1 MQVAIV
7 GASGYGGAELYRLL
21 QRHPEIEEIH
31 LFAHSQADQ
40 PISAIFPHIGKEQW
54 VKKFAVQAVAACA
67 EWVFLATP
75 SGVSAQVTPQL
86 VEAGLKVIDL
96 SGDLRL
102 AKPADYEE
110 WYGKTP
116 APASLLEKA
125 VYGLTELYRD
135 AVRTADLIANPGCYP
150 TATLLGLAPLLQEGL
165 IETQS
170 VIVDAKSGVSGAGR
184 SSNLTHSF
192 SEVNE
197 NLKVYRVNKHQHIP
211 EIERFASQLAGEPV
225 QISFLTH
232 LIPMTRGMMCT
243 IYATP
248 RRGLSAEKVHQL
260 YRSYYEDARFVRVR
274 PLGQF
279 PATKE
284 VYGSNYCDLGVAVD
298 QRTGRITV
306 VSVIDNLVK
315 GAAGQAV
322 QNLNVRMGWPEALSL
337 EGEPLFP

>member
-1 MQVAIV
+1 MQVAIM

-21 QRHPEIEEIH
+21 KRHPKIEQIH
-31 LFAHSQADQ
+31 LFAHTQGDQ
-40 PISAIFPHIGKEQW
+40 PFTAIFPHIGEEQW
-54 VKKFAVQAVAACA
+54 VGKFDVQAVAGCA

-102 AKPADYEE
+102 AQPADYEQ

-116 APASLLEKA
+116 APAALLDKA

-165 IETQS
+165 IETHS

-184 SSNLTHSF
+184 SSHLIHSF

-197 NLKVYRVNKHQHIP
+197 NLKVYRVNQHQHIP
-211 EIERFASQLAGEPV
+211 EIERFASQLAGEKV
-225 QISFLTH
+225 QISFITH

-248 RRGLSAEKVHQL
+248 RQSLSAEKAHQL
-260 YRSYYEDARFVRVR
+260 YRSFYEEERFVRVR
-274 PLGQF
+274 PFGQF

-284 VYGSNYCDLGVAVD
+284 VCGANYCDLGVTVD
-298 QRTGRITV
+298 PRTGRITV

-322 QNLNVRMGWPEALSL
+322 QNLNVRMGWPEEMSL
-337 EGEPLFP
+337 EGGPLYP